1 MSANASAQTSAQ
13 TANTAQTAAAS
24 EANPATTFFY
34 VIGGE
39 FTDTSFESVLTR
51 SNQIRGPFKTHEEAL
66 NKWRSLSFQETGNA
80 QVRYEI
86 AEVAHRMDRRTILLG

>member
-1 MSANASAQTSAQ
+1 MHA
-13 TANTAQTAAAS
+13 TAAATAAPQPQART
-24 EANPATTFFY
+24 EKTFFY

-39 FTDTSFESVLTR
+39 FTDTSFEEVLTR
-51 SNQIRGPFKTHEEAL
+51 SNQIHGPFRSHEEAL
-66 NKWRSLSFQETGNA
+66 SKWRTLSFQETGNA

>member
-1 MSANASAQTSAQ
+1 MPA
-13 TANTAQTAAAS
+13 TATAPTAATQPATAP
-24 EANPATTFFY
+24 EARPATTFFY

-51 SNQIRGPFKTHEEAL
+51 SNQIHGPFKTHEEAL
-66 NKWRSLSFQETGNA
+66 SKWRSLSFQETGNA

-86 AEVAHRMDRRTILLG
+86 AEVAHRMDRRTILVG

>member
-1 MSANASAQTSAQ
+1 MSATANAKPATTPQ
-13 TANTAQTAAAS
+13 TAPAT
-24 EANPATTFFY
+24 EALPATTFFY

-51 SNQIRGPFKTHEEAL
+51 SNQIHGPFKTHDEAL
-66 NKWRSLSFQETGNA
+66 SKWRSLSFQETGNA

>member
-1 MSANASAQTSAQ
+1 MQAPAANRPQP
-13 TANTAQTAAAS
+13 
-24 EANPATTFFY
+24 EAPPAKTFFY

-39 FTDTSFESVLTR
+39 FTDTAFEEVLTR
-51 SNQIRGPFKTHEEAL
+51 SNQIHGPFRSHDEAMS
-66 NKWRSLSFQETGNA
+66 KWRTLSFQSTGNA

>member
-1 MSANASAQTSAQ
+1 MQATATAPAAPQTQAR
-13 TANTAQTAAAS
+13 T
-24 EANPATTFFY
+24 EKTFFY

-39 FTDTSFESVLTR
+39 FTDTSFEEVLTR
-51 SNQIRGPFKTHEEAL
+51 SNQIHGPFRSHEEAL
-66 NKWRSLSFQETGNA
+66 TKWRTLSFQETGNA

>member
-1 MSANASAQTSAQ
+1 MQAPAANRPQPEAQT
-13 TANTAQTAAAS
+13 
-24 EANPATTFFY
+24 EKTFFY

-39 FTDTSFESVLTR
+39 FTDTSFEEVLTR
-51 SNQIRGPFKTHEEAL
+51 SNQIHGPFRSHDEAMS
-66 NKWRSLSFQETGNA
+66 KWRALSFQSTGNA